1 MFLPKHVI
9 APCVVVSG
17 PDHRSDQPKPTA
29 KTCDRTGPCC
39 TRSTRPLWPT
49 ILPTVIPMI
58 AVRRHAIAPPC
69 LVSERTT
76 HGQSEPGPS
85 NFERRRQ
92 APVYH
97 PHGLLEAN
105 HPKRRLWV
113 GRARRP
119 TFADETGPTAVVGL
133 CATRRSRRAPASGRT
148 RTAFWGRPGRRDS
161 PGVGY
166 NSPVSSGS
174 PSR

>member
-113 GRARRP
+113 GRAPRS
-119 TFADETGPTAVVGL
+119 TFADET
-133 CATRRSRRAPASGRT
+133 RRLWSHGRRRALCDAPEPPRARK
-148 RTAFWGRPGRRDS
+148 RP
-161 PGVGY
+161 
-166 NSPVSSGS
+166 NSHCILGS
-174 PSR
+174 AGTQGLARCRLQPDCR